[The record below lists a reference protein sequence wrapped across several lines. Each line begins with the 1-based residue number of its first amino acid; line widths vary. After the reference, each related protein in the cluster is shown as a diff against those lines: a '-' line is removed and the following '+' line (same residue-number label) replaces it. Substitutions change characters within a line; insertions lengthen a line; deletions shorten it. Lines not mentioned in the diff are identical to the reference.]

1 MCGLASDSVKI
12 YMNFSKNLEI
22 NLFQYMTAYTFVS
35 NACKYV
41 VSVVNICFIVALRNL
56 LLFTDPVHDDLMH
69 SSPD

>member
-1 MCGLASDSVKI
+1 
-12 YMNFSKNLEI
+12 
-22 NLFQYMTAYTFVS
+22 MTAYTFVS
-35 NACKYV
+35 TACQYV

>member
-1 MCGLASDSVKI
+1 MCSLASDSVKI
-12 YMNFSKNLEI
+12 YMNFSRNLEI
-22 NLFQYMTAYTFVS
+22 KFIQYMTAYTFVS
-35 NACKYV
+35 TACKYV

>member
-1 MCGLASDSVKI
+1 
-12 YMNFSKNLEI
+12 
-22 NLFQYMTAYTFVS
+22 MTAYTFVS
-35 NACKYV
+35 TACI